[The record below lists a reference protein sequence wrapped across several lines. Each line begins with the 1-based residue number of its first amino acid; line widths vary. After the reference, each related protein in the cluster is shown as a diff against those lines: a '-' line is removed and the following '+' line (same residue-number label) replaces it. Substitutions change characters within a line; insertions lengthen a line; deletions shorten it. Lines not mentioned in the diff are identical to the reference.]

1 MRPIRRRNETLRDVG
16 DHSTFLLARHRLVC
30 SILMA
35 DTTVLIPSEEK
46 KDQKNSTYWIYL
58 SSLVISLI
66 AIIIGIS
73 GFMKKVTVRALTDL

>member
-1 MRPIRRRNETLRDVG
+1 
-16 DHSTFLLARHRLVC
+16 
-30 SILMA
+30 MA

-46 KDQKNSTYWIYL
+46 KGQKNSTYWIYL

-73 GFMKKVTVRALTDL
+73 GFMKKVAVRALTDL

>member
-1 MRPIRRRNETLRDVG
+1 
-16 DHSTFLLARHRLVC
+16 
-30 SILMA
+30 MA

-46 KDQKNSTYWIYL
+46 KDQKNSTY

>member
-1 MRPIRRRNETLRDVG
+1 M
-16 DHSTFLLARHRLVC
+16 C